1 MQGLW
6 DTTIPGTVHVQL
18 DIRQSGGTW
27 SVRFFGRAGWETMAD
42 VRVDPAGAT
51 LSFRRPCAQF
61 GEPDQTYSAKIV
73 GGVMRGLFNGGYAW
87 EGRLAAPSPPP
98 PSPTPTPVQPTPTP
112 TKIQAPNPP
121 PVDSNANPGSAE
133 QCEDSY
139 AGAERQFPMFSGYT
153 GSKAKLLADTKAA
166 IEAYKATALGP
177 CRGRVEACNAE
188 VQISRLYGF
197 IGDAASADAA
207 LKQARECSNAHEQ

>member
-1 MQGLW
+1 MLGLW
-6 DTTIPGTVHVQL
+6 DTTIPGSVHVQL
-18 DIRQSGGTW
+18 EIRQSAGTW

-51 LSFRRPCAQF
+51 LAFRRPCAQF

-73 GGVMRGLFNGGYAW
+73 GGVMHGLFNGGYAW
-87 EGRLAAPSPPP
+87 EGHLAAPSPSTPP
-98 PSPTPTPVQPTPTP
+98 TATPTPTPPQPTKT
-112 TKIQAPNPP
+112 QAPSPP
-121 PVDSNANPGSAE
+121 PVDSGANPGSVQE
-133 QCEDSY
+133 CEDAY
-139 AGAERQFPMFSGYT
+139 TRAERQFPRFTGYT
-153 GSKAKLLADTKAA
+153 GSKEKLSADTKAA

-188 VQISRLYGF
+188 VQIFRLYAF

-207 LKQARECSNAHEQ
+207 LKQAHECSNAQKQ